1 LPFLK
6 IDIERYEMN
15 KKKKK
20 NNLEELYERMLKKY
34 DKNDKMMKSLKRQ
47 IDESK
52 LPTQSFENAYIT
64 GRIKR

>member
-1 LPFLK
+1 
-6 IDIERYEMN
+6 M
-15 KKKKK
+15 KKKK

-52 LPTQSFENAYIT
+52 LPMQSFENAYIT
-64 GRIKR
+64 GRIRREND